1 MQSAIQKAIEA
12 AGGVKALAD
21 HAGVTSQAVSQ
32 WTRIPAK
39 RVPAISLAT
48 NIPRHELRADLWE
61 APSQPSQAA
70 A

>member
-1 MQSAIQKAIEA
+1 MQTAIQKAIEA

-21 HAGVTSQAVSQ
+21 HAGVTSQAISQ

-48 NIPRHELRADLWE
+48 KIPRHELRPDLWE
-61 APSQPSQAA
+61 APTSIDRTAA
-70 A
+70 